1 MTITENNQILKGMD
15 LMATQ
20 AKQEIFEKEEW
31 QLITEE

>member
-1 MTITENNQILKGMD
+1 MD